1 VTFRGGRLVSGLG
14 RPGATD
20 VTLGVVVPA
29 LDEAAR
35 IAAALDALAPLRA
48 AGHHVVVVDGG
59 SGDET
64 VALARSRAD
73 LVLVGPR
80 GRAVQM
86 NVGAHAARGAVLLF
100 LHADARLPDGAAAA
114 IERALANG
122 AQWGRFDV
130 TLEGR
135 SRWLPLVAA
144 SMNARSAATGIC
156 TGDQAVFVRRDAFE
170 AVGGF
175 PAIALMEDIAL
186 SAELKARFGPPA
198 RLRERVVVSGR
209 RWDRRGAL
217 RTIASMW
224 RLRHAYWRGA
234 DPDGLARRYYGLAPP
249 SRPVLQ
255 VFAKASVPGR
265 VKTRLAQSIGAEEAA
280 RAYGVLAENTLGVA
294 AAARRAGVVG
304 AVELWVEPGAPA
316 GSFDQWMRA
325 FDVSV
330 HEQRGADLGERM
342 HAALRDALARGHAAL
357 LIGTDVPGYDVPYFA
372 QAAAALDSRDAV
384 IGPAEDSG
392 YVLIGLARDADA
404 FSGIAWST
412 REVLDATRARL
423 RDAGLRWHEL
433 PLLWDVDTHDDW
445 QRWRQEVTA

>member
-1 VTFRGGRLVSGLG
+1 MRLGI
-14 RPGATD
+14 
-20 VTLGVVVPA
+20 VVPA

-59 SGDET
+59 SRDET
-64 VALARSRAD
+64 VEQARPRAD
-73 LVLVGPR
+73 RVLVAPR

-86 NVGAHAARGAVLLF
+86 NVGAHAARGSVLLF
-100 LHADARLPDGAAAA
+100 LHADVSLPDGAAAA
-114 IERALANG
+114 IERAVASG

-144 SMNARSAATGIC
+144 GMNTRSAATGIC
-156 TGDQAVFVRRDAFE
+156 TGDQALFVGRDAFE

-186 SAELKARFGPPA
+186 SARLRARFGPPA
-198 RLRERVVVSGR
+198 RLRERVVASGR
-209 RWDRRGAL
+209 RWERHGAL

-234 DPDGLARRYYGLAPP
+234 DPDDLARRYYGISPA

-255 VFAKASVPGR
+255 VFAKAPAPGR
-265 VKTRLAQSIGAEEAA
+265 VKTRLAQAIGAEEAT
-280 RAYGVLAENTLGVA
+280 RAYVALAEHTLGVA
-294 AAARRAGVVG
+294 AAARRAGVVE

-316 GSFDQWMRA
+316 GSFDQWMSE
-325 FDVSV
+325 FDVPV
-330 HEQRGADLGERM
+330 REQRGADLGERM
-342 HAALRDALARGHAAL
+342 HAALRDALTRRRSAL
-357 LIGTDVPGYDVPYFA
+357 LIGTDVPGFDVPYLA
-372 QAAAALDSRDAV
+372 QAAAALGSHDAV

-412 REVLDATRARL
+412 RGVLDATRARL
-423 RDAGLRWHEL
+423 RDACLRWHEL
-433 PLLWDVDTHDDW
+433 PPLWDVDTHDDW
-445 QRWRQEVTA
+445 QRWRQEMAA